1 MCCNVLRCQ
10 APAPV
15 LNGHMPVIALSIIMI
30 IVIGL
35 RRGSRY
41 TAACPK
47 GRGSVAR
54 PRHGAGTVVNIDQQ
68 QNPRARP
75 VTVP

>member
-1 MCCNVLRCQ
+1 
-10 APAPV
+10 
-15 LNGHMPVIALSIIMI
+15 MI

-68 QNPRARP
+68 HNPRARP